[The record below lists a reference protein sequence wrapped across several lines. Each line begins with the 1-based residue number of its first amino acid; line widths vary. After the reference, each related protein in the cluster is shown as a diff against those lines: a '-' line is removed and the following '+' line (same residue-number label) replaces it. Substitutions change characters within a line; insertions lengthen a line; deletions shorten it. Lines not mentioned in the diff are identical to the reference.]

1 MACFWITTSMFDDLE
16 NWFNILVD
24 IYRNIADLFVI
35 KVDIRVFLATSTTA
49 SFRLELNPMCFLTM
63 DKKLNVAM
71 EALITT
77 WLLTLVE
84 LCLSVAPMVL
94 ASISAWSKCLVA
106 ELALEWAFTRMLS
119 FMNLKIWLVLELL
132 TANALFAWIIID
144 IRRAHNKCLKMNHLT
159 PYF

>member
-1 MACFWITTSMFDDLE
+1 MFDDLE

-94 ASISAWSKCLVA
+94 ASISA
-106 ELALEWAFTRMLS
+106 
-119 FMNLKIWLVLELL
+119 
-132 TANALFAWIIID
+132 
-144 IRRAHNKCLKMNHLT
+144 
-159 PYF
+159 